1 MYSIIKYVKKAQ
13 FYGLSFFIAF
23 LFSNF
28 PLIKKEVM
36 YQQRFLNFL
45 RFEKRYSNHTI
56 EAYTHELDVYFTFLQ
71 DQAIPENEADHRV
84 VRLYLSHLMEGGRQ
98 ATSVNRSISALRT
111 YYKFLQRES
120 LTDQNPL
127 TLIKALKTPKKL
139 PSVME
144 KDKMVGLLDQMEGTV
159 DSFTDERDYLVLELL
174 FGTGIRL
181 TELLQIKITDID
193 FYNKNILI
201 LGKRNKE
208 RLVPVNHTLL
218 EKLKIYIQQLDNQKK
233 DNKTAFLIVTKEGK
247 QAYPK
252 MIYRIVHRYLSLIST
267 QRKKSPHV
275 LRHTFATALL
285 DNGADLNAIKELL
298 GHAGLAATQV
308 YTHNSVERLKSVYKQ
323 AHPKA

>member
-1 MYSIIKYVKKAQ
+1 M
-13 FYGLSFFIAF
+13 SFFIAF

-28 PLIKKEVM
+28 PLIKKEDM

-56 EAYTHELDVYFTFLQ
+56 EAYTHELTIFFTFLQ
-71 DQAIPENEADHRV
+71 DQGIPEEEADHRV
-84 VRLYLSHLMEGGRQ
+84 IRFYLSHLMEEGRQ

-144 KDKMVGLLDQMEGTV
+144 KDKMVGLLDQMEGAV

-218 EKLKIYIQQLDNQKK
+218 EKLKIYIQQLDNQKI